1 MIEILCDDSTSCKEA
16 CDNNDYHRSRQ
27 RQMFNMSAKS
37 MRISLD
43 HFIYCIVFYKCKA
56 IFSIFDSIFSIIC
69 TVLGNVS
76 KRSLITSVTTVHG
89 LDNQKLI

>member
-27 RQMFNMSAKS
+27 RQMFNMSVKS

-43 HFIYCIVFYKCKA
+43 HFIYCIVLYKCKT
-56 IFSIFDSIFSIIC
+56 IFSICCSIFSIIC

-89 LDNQKLI
+89 LDNQK

>member
-1 MIEILCDDSTSCKEA
+1 MIEILCNDSTSCKEA

-27 RQMFNMSAKS
+27 QQTFNMSVKS

-43 HFIYCIVFYKCKA
+43 HFIYCIVLYKCKT
-56 IFSIFDSIFSIIC
+56 IFSICGSMLSILC

-76 KRSLITSVTTVHG
+76 KRSLITSVTTAHG
-89 LDNQKLI
+89 LDNQK

>member
-1 MIEILCDDSTSCKEA
+1 MIEILCDGSTSCKEA
-16 CDNNDYHRSRQ
+16 CDNIDYHRNRQ
-27 RQMFNMSAKS
+27 RQTFNMSVKS

-43 HFIYCIVFYKCKA
+43 HFIYCIVLYKCKT
-56 IFSIFDSIFSIIC
+56 IFSIFGSIISIIC

>member
-1 MIEILCDDSTSCKEA
+1 MIKILFDDSTSCKEA

-27 RQMFNMSAKS
+27 RQMFNMSVKS

-43 HFIYCIVFYKCKA
+43 HFIYCIVLYECNT
-56 IFSIFDSIFSIIC
+56 IFSMFCSIFSIIC

-76 KRSLITSVTTVHG
+76 KRSLITSVTTVHW
-89 LDNQKLI
+89 LDNQK

>member
-1 MIEILCDDSTSCKEA
+1 MIEILCDDSTSCKEV

-27 RQMFNMSAKS
+27 RQMFNMSVKS

-43 HFIYCIVFYKCKA
+43 HFIYCIVLYKCKKA
-56 IFSIFDSIFSIIC
+56 IFSNCGSIFSILC

-76 KRSLITSVTTVHG
+76 KRSLITSETTVHG
-89 LDNQKLI
+89 LDNQK

>member
-16 CDNNDYHRSRQ
+16 CDNNDYHTSRQ
-27 RQMFNMSAKS
+27 RKTFNMSVKS

-43 HFIYCIVFYKCKA
+43 HFIYFIVLYKCQT
-56 IFSIFDSIFSIIC
+56 IFSICGFIFSIIC

-76 KRSLITSVTTVHG
+76 KKSLITSVTTVHG
-89 LDNQKLI
+89 LDNQK

>member
-27 RQMFNMSAKS
+27 RQTFNMSVKLI
-37 MRISLD
+37 RNSLD
-43 HFIYCIVFYKCKA
+43 HFIIVFSCKNVKQSFLFVA
-56 IFSIFDSIFSIIC
+56 LNLSIIC

-76 KRSLITSVTTVHG
+76 KRSLITFVTTVHG
-89 LDNQKLI
+89 LDNQK